1 MFSSWFSPEG
11 VAVLLLTIVTTFD
24 ASLPDVNLTLP
35 EKCQVDLLAE
45 CALEWAL
52 PPFQNGTVQEPL
64 QDTVESHLNKIMV
77 LITLLKDFITDRNIL
92 LSYGNCVLEV
102 TENLVSMLVRKTDP
116 IKSINISLQ
125 TLEVQVITVGQN
137 TSVNKVHSLITSSAS
152 MDIELT
158 GISKNSSVAVAFM
171 SYTNMS
177 DILTPVDLDD
187 SKTMMSAVVSVTL
200 LQTTNAHLT
209 KPLNLTFTNIREL
222 DPADILYC
230 GYWTETDWAEAGC
243 NITDKNST
251 HTVCSCDHLGTFTI
265 MQVLSDQDTT
275 DHSWI
280 IFVTASIAV
289 GIIFL
294 ILSILTLAFCWPNRN
309 LTRTALINLC
319 ISLLMVLLFDL
330 AFLHT
335 QTVWKLV
342 LDWLWDFF
350 YLSFGL
356 WMFIEAILLFISVK
370 NLSNIRSMQGEGFS
384 WKWLIVIGYCVP
396 LIVVT
401 LLFMRLSFTG
411 SQTSVEENWD
421 SEASFVVYSIFL
433 CILAFNFIFF
443 FIIII
448 NLSFTII
455 RQKLQ
460 NLQRSNTNNQKLILC
475 VMFKSLAQFFILGC
489 PWIILDFFND
499 STSWYVWMFFASQ
512 QGTFIFLV
520 HCLFNQEVRQQYR
533 KYLDA
538 FCCAS
543 KRNTATADVQMSSD
557 SGNNMNVHR
566 AVTSTVTLSVIS

>member
-11 VAVLLLTIVTTFD
+11 VAVLLLTIVTIFD

-64 QDTVESHLNKIMV
+64 QDIVESHLNKMMEV
-77 LITLLKDFITDRNIL
+77 TTLVKGKTTDRNIL

-102 TENLVSMLVRKTDP
+102 TENLVSTLVRKTDP
-116 IKSINISLQ
+116 IRSINISLQ

-158 GISKNSSVAVAFM
+158 GISKNSNVTVAFV
-171 SYTNMS
+171 SYTNMA
-177 DILTPVDLDD
+177 DILTPRPLII
-187 SKTMMSAVVSVTL
+187 KTMMSSVVSVTL
-200 LQTTNAHLT
+200 LQTTNPHLT
-209 KPLNLTFTNIREL
+209 KPLNLTFTHIREL
-222 DPADILYC
+222 DPAGILYC
-230 GYWTETDWAEAGC
+230 GYWTDTDWAEAGC

-251 HTVCSCDHLGTFTI
+251 HTVCSCDRLGTFTI
-265 MQVLSDQDTT
+265 MQVI
-275 DHSWI
+275 W
-280 IFVTASIAV
+280 
-289 GIIFL
+289 
-294 ILSILTLAFCWPNRN
+294 N
-309 LTRTALINLC
+309 
-319 ISLLMVLLFDL
+319 
-330 AFLHT
+330 
-335 QTVWKLV
+335 LV

-396 LIVVT
+396 LALAT
-401 LLFMRLSFTG
+401 LLFMLLRFTG
-411 SQTSVEENWD
+411 SQTCIEENWD
-421 SEASFVVYSIFL
+421 SEATFVVNLIFL
-433 CILAFNFIFF
+433 CILALNFIFY
-443 FIIII
+443 IIII
-448 NLSFTII
+448 IILSFTII

-489 PWIILDFFND
+489 PWIILFFSND

-538 FCCAS
+538 FCCAN
-543 KRNTATADVQMSSD
+543 KPNTATADVQMSSD
-557 SGNNMNVHR
+557 S
-566 AVTSTVTLSVIS
+566 T

>member
-11 VAVLLLTIVTTFD
+11 VAVLLLTIVTTFDASLPGVAVLLLTIFSTFD

-265 MQVLSDQDTT
+265 MQVLSDQDT
-275 DHSWI
+275 
-280 IFVTASIAV
+280 
-289 GIIFL
+289 
-294 ILSILTLAFCWPNRN
+294 
-309 LTRTALINLC
+309 
-319 ISLLMVLLFDL
+319 
-330 AFLHT
+330 
-335 QTVWKLV
+335 VWKLV

>member
-11 VAVLLLTIVTTFD
+11 VAVLLLTIVTIFD

-64 QDTVESHLNKIMV
+64 QDIVESHLNKMMEV
-77 LITLLKDFITDRNIL
+77 TTLVKGKTTDRNIL

-102 TENLVSMLVRKTDP
+102 TENLVSTLVRKTDP
-116 IKSINISLQ
+116 IRSINISLQ

-158 GISKNSSVAVAFM
+158 GISKNSNVTVAFV
-171 SYTNMS
+171 SYTNMA
-177 DILTPVDLDD
+177 DILTPRPLII
-187 SKTMMSAVVSVTL
+187 KTMMSSVVSVTL
-200 LQTTNAHLT
+200 LQTTNPHLT
-209 KPLNLTFTNIREL
+209 KPLNLTFTHIREL
-222 DPADILYC
+222 DPAGILYC
-230 GYWTETDWAEAGC
+230 GYWTDTDWAEAGC

-251 HTVCSCDHLGTFTI
+251 HTVCSCDRLGTFTI
-265 MQVLSDQDTT
+265 MQVM

-280 IFVTASIAV
+280 IFVKASIAV

-294 ILSILTLAFCWPNRN
+294 ILSILTLAFCSPNRK

-319 ISLLMVLLFDL
+319 ISLLMVMLFDL
-330 AFLHT
+330 ALPYS
-335 QTVWKLV
+335 QTIWNLV

-396 LIVVT
+396 LALAT
-401 LLFMRLSFTG
+401 LLFMLLRFTG
-411 SQTSVEENWD
+411 SQTCIEENWD
-421 SEASFVVYSIFL
+421 SEATFVVNLIFL
-433 CILAFNFIFF
+433 CILALNFIFY
-443 FIIII
+443 IIII
-448 NLSFTII
+448 IILSFTII

-489 PWIILDFFND
+489 PWIILFFSND

-538 FCCAS
+538 FCCAN
-543 KRNTATADVQMSSD
+543 KPNTATADVQMSSD
-557 SGNNMNVHR
+557 S
-566 AVTSTVTLSVIS
+566 T